1 MNDNAAFIF
10 KNNRPDQ
17 AKNMRKLQ
25 AVLRIFLYDD
35 VRSSDRKILNLSF
48 AFLNRFRDYILYP
61 FSQKSKRFFCR
72 FMYFEHFSPIAQKSI
87 VFM

>member
-1 MNDNAAFIF
+1 MALLTVATETLHLFAISFIETIG
-10 KNNRPDQ
+10 
-17 AKNMRKLQ
+17 
-25 AVLRIFLYDD
+25 VC
-35 VRSSDRKILNLSF
+35 LNLSF
-48 AFLNRFRDYILYP
+48 AFLNRFRDYILNP